1 MPEEVPDENHAITE
15 AEFDYQKVEVEKA
28 ENQTGEPAWTLT
40 ESHWKILEER
50 LNRIEERLAKPE
62 QKPEPEPEPE
72 PELEPPQ
79 LIVEEKPLAENA
91 KPKKKPRR
99 RSLRWPKL
107 KRR

>member
-1 MPEEVPDENHAITE
+1 MPDELPEENSKITE
-15 AEFDYQKVEVEKA
+15 SEFDYQKVEVEKP
-28 ENQTGEPAWTLT
+28 EGETAWTLT
-40 ESHWKILEER
+40 ENHWKLLEER
-50 LNRIEERLAKPE
+50 LNRIEERLAEPE

-79 LIVEEKPLAENA
+79 LIVEEKPRAGNE
-91 KPKKKPRR
+91 KPKKPRR